1 MKNRLLS
8 SLVFICCSQ
17 LFACGGS
24 DSADNTDTPPTTP
37 TTPTTPTVPTTPTTP
52 ESACDTPSTE
62 VNWQAL
68 MTEDCP
74 RLSQYHL
81 FSDPSN
87 PTTAPQAPGFGYQLA
102 SQLFTNYATKYR
114 FIFLPQGSAM
124 QYQPQQAFDFPEGAV
139 LVKTF
144 ALPLDTALSST
155 ATSAAFDVANE
166 TLIETRLLIK
176 RAQGW
181 TSLTYQWPLST
192 NTESLNKESSNGESG
207 DATLLTAGATV
218 THTLTNQGQ
227 TQTFDYSIPSRAECK
242 VCHQYNQ
249 GDSSLIIP
257 IGLKAHLLN
266 RDIPVVENVEGN
278 SPIELAKN
286 QLSLW
291 SERGQL
297 LGLPDL
303 SSVGKTYPLNDT
315 SADLTARAKG
325 YLDVNCAHCHNP
337 NGYASIS
344 GLRLG
349 FYVDHTTYPYGICKQ
364 PPGWD
369 GGPRGLDYDIVPGNA
384 DHSIL
389 LYRQTLSEAKDRMPP
404 IGRALEHQEG
414 VELIGQWIDSLSPSL
429 GSCI

>member
-1 MKNRLLS
+1 MQNRLLT
-8 SLVFICCSQ
+8 SLVIIFCSQ
-17 LFACGGS
+17 LLACGGGES
-24 DSADNTDTPPTTP
+24 DTTPPP

-52 ESACDTPSTE
+52 ESACDAQSSE

-81 FSDPSN
+81 FTDPSN

-102 SQLFTNYATKYR
+102 SQLFTNYSTKYR
-114 FIFLPQGSAM
+114 FIFLPQGTAM
-124 QYQPQQAFDFPEGAV
+124 HYQPQQAFDFPEGAV

-144 ALPLDTALSST
+144 ALPLDTALTST
-155 ATSAAFDVANE
+155 AIGASFDTANE

-192 NTESLNKESSNGESG
+192 NKEASNGESLNKEASG

-227 TQTFDYSIPSRAECK
+227 TQTFEYNIPSRAECK

-257 IGLKAHLLN
+257 IGLKAYLLN
-266 RDIPVVENVEGN
+266 RDIPVEGSVESV
-278 SPIELAKN
+278 STN

-291 SERGQL
+291 RDRGQL

-303 SSVGKTYPLNDT
+303 STVGKTYPINDA

-369 GGPRGLDYDIVPGNA
+369 GGPRGLNYDIVPGNA

-389 LYRQTLSEAKDRMPP
+389 LYRQTLSEPKDRMPP

-414 VELIGQWIDSLSPSL
+414 VELIGLWIDSLSPSL

>member
-8 SLVFICCSQ
+8 SLVIICCSQ

-24 DSADNTDTPPTTP
+24 DSADTTP

-52 ESACDTPSTE
+52 ESACDTQTSE

-87 PTTAPQAPGFGYQLA
+87 PTTTPQAPGFGYQLA

-114 FIFLPQGSAM
+114 FIFLPQGGAM

-144 ALPLDTALSST
+144 ALPLDTALSSST
-155 ATSAAFDVANE
+155 TGAAFDAANE

-181 TSLTYQWPLST
+181 TSLTYQWPL
-192 NTESLNKESSNGESG
+192 NKESLNA

-227 TQTFDYSIPSRAECK
+227 TQTFEYHIPSRAECK

-266 RDIPVVENVEGN
+266 RDIPVEGSVERV
-278 SPIELAKN
+278 STN
-286 QLSLW
+286 QLRLW

-297 LGLPDL
+297 SGLPEL
-303 SSVGKTYPLNDT
+303 STVGKTYPLNDT

-429 GSCI
+429 GSCN